1 MPALTSRLDRAADR
15 AARALFPAG
24 WKALVAIPVAVLL
37 VAKSLAGFAQ
47 IVQPYLAIHY
57 DFWFELGMVLG
68 QVAFQWC
75 VLWRRP
81 WRAKLDYAFLLVLV
95 SGLGAALLLPLLGWH
110 RHAPVAPLVG
120 TGYFMAVVAV
130 MFAVHWFMVKAMRLP
145 ALLCA
150 TWVVYRLLIL
160 LVALRRP

>member
-1 MPALTSRLDRAADR
+1 MPAPTSRLDKAADR

-24 WKALVAIPVAVLL
+24 RKALVAVPLAVLL
-37 VAKSLAGFAQ
+37 VAESLAGFAH
-47 IVQPYLAIHY
+47 IVEPYLSIHY

-68 QVAFQWC
+68 QIAFQWC
-75 VLWRRP
+75 VLWRHA
-81 WRAKLDYAFLLVLV
+81 WRARVDYALLLVLV
-95 SGLGAALLLPLLGWH
+95 SGLGAALLLPLLAWH
-110 RHAPVAPLVG
+110 HRAPVPPLVG

-150 TWVVYRLLIL
+150 TWVAYRLLIL
-160 LVALRRP
+160 VVVVRR

>member
-1 MPALTSRLDRAADR
+1 MPALASRLDQAAER
-15 AARALFPAG
+15 VAQALFPAG
-24 WKALVAIPVAVLL
+24 WKALVVVPLAVFL

-47 IVQPYLAIHY
+47 IVEPYLAIHY

-75 VLWRRP
+75 VLWRRG
-81 WRAKLDYAFLLVLV
+81 WRARVDYAFLLVLV
-95 SGLGAALLLPLLGWH
+95 SGLGAALLVPLLGWH
-110 RHAPVAPLVG
+110 AHAPVAALPG
-120 TGYFMAVVAV
+120 TGYFMVVVAV

-160 LVALRRP
+160 VVALRRP